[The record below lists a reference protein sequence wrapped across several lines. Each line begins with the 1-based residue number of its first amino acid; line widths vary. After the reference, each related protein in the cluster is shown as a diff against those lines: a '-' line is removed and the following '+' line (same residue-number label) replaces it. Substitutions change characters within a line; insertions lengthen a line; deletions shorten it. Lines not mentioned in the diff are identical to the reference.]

1 LWRRNKT
8 LPAPLKIDL
17 SEEEDKNLQEFLIES
32 RREPKSFDL
41 GIMDGQWRR

>member
-17 SEEEDKNLQEFLIES
+17 SEEEDKNLQEFLIGS

-41 GIMDGQWRR
+41 GIMDGQRRR